1 MNCMNE
7 ISIQLNLK
15 LFISLRLVT
24 SSSIFWHVPVDK
36 VTIYHIFIRL
46 QQISAHN
53 SKTHKCRLSP
63 NNNKPKNNTPKPNE
77 QYQNKNEQN
86 KNKKKAKVS
95 RETTM
100 LTCTISALTPCSAA
114 RKGLSMNTR
123 HGDILANLFICWTAS
138 LSCSSTRLSP
148 MGRKKSRNQGS
159 SQTASARR
167 NGAHIGR
174 SFFPL
179 TATVQ
184 QGRDTLVIS
193 WRNNILSAFKS
204 KFPAGTTRE

>member
-1 MNCMNE
+1 
-7 ISIQLNLK
+7 
-15 LFISLRLVT
+15 
-24 SSSIFWHVPVDK
+24 
-36 VTIYHIFIRL
+36 
-46 QQISAHN
+46 
-53 SKTHKCRLSP
+53 
-63 NNNKPKNNTPKPNE
+63 
-77 QYQNKNEQN
+77 
-86 KNKKKAKVS
+86 
-95 RETTM
+95 M

-114 RKGLSMNTR
+114 RKGLSSNTR
-123 HGDILANLFICWTAS
+123 HGDILINLFICWTAS

-159 SQTASARR
+159 SQTVSARR

-204 KFPAGTTRE
+204 KFPAGTTREQCGFYRDAAVSDNSRKCRTVAKSSDDIFVTETAPNSSPVEKSAVSHYD

>member
-1 MNCMNE
+1 
-7 ISIQLNLK
+7 
-15 LFISLRLVT
+15 
-24 SSSIFWHVPVDK
+24 
-36 VTIYHIFIRL
+36 
-46 QQISAHN
+46 
-53 SKTHKCRLSP
+53 
-63 NNNKPKNNTPKPNE
+63 
-77 QYQNKNEQN
+77 
-86 KNKKKAKVS
+86 
-95 RETTM
+95 M

-114 RKGLSMNTR
+114 RKGLSSNTR
-123 HGDILANLFICWTAS
+123 HGDILINLFICWTAS

-159 SQTASARR
+159 SQTVSARR

-193 WRNNILSAFKS
+193 WRNNILSAFKTANFLLVLLGNS
-204 KFPAGTTRE
+204 VDFTETPLYQTTAGSVEQLQSPPMIFSSLKLHQILRQSRSLQSHTTTEVVFAERRLYAKV